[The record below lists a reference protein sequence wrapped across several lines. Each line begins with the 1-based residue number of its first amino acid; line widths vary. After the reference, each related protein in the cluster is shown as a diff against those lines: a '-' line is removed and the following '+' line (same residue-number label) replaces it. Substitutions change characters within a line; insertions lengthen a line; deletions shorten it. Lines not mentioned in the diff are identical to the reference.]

1 MPGRLGL
8 IAGGGDL
15 PSRLLDACRAR
26 GREVFVVALEGQ
38 AAPALIGHGIPHA
51 WARLGAAGR
60 IVALLREAGVEELVM
75 AGRVVRPSLGALRP
89 DWRALK
95 FLAARGGRLGGDD
108 DLLSTII
115 RAIEAEEGIKVV
127 SVASL
132 LADLP
137 APPGVLGCHRPGP
150 NDDADIAVG
159 LAAARRL
166 GELDIGQAAVVQQ
179 GAVLALEDAEGTD
192 ALVERAGALRQP
204 GRGPILVKVRKPQQ
218 EVRADPPV
226 IGPETV
232 RRAAAAG
239 FAGIAVDAGGTLVLD
254 RAEAVGLADAAG
266 LFMVGIDVG

>member
-38 AAPALIGHGIPHA
+38 AAPTLVGSDTPHA

-60 IVALLREAGVEELVM
+60 IVALLREAGVDELVM
-75 AGRVVRPSLGALRP
+75 AGKVVRPSLGALRP
-89 DWRALK
+89 DWRAIK

-115 RAIEAEEGIKVV
+115 QAIEAEEGIRVV
-127 SVASL
+127 SAASL

-137 APPGVLGCHRPGP
+137 APHGALGRHRPSS
-150 NDDADIAVG
+150 DDVADIALG

-179 GAVLALEDAEGTD
+179 GSVLALEDEEGTD
-192 ALVERAGALRQP
+192 VLVERAGVLQQP
-204 GRGPILVKVRKPQQ
+204 GRGAILVKVCKPQQ

-226 IGPETV
+226 IGPETI

-254 RAEAVGLADAAG
+254 RAEVVRLADAAG
-266 LFMVGIDVG
+266 LFVVGIDAA

>member
-38 AAPALIGHGIPHA
+38 AEPALVGSGIPHA

-60 IVALLREAGVEELVM
+60 IVGLLREAGVEELVM
-75 AGRVVRPSLGALRP
+75 AGKVVRPSLGALRP

-115 RAIEAEEGIKVV
+115 RAIETEEGLRVV

-132 LADLP
+132 LADMP
-137 APPGVLGCHRPGP
+137 APSGVLGCHRPGP
-150 NDDADIAVG
+150 EDDADIALG

-179 GAVLALEDAEGTD
+179 GGVLALEDAAGTD
-192 ALVERAGALRQP
+192 MLVERAGALRRP
-204 GRGPILVKVRKPQQ
+204 GRGPILVKVCKPQQ

-226 IGPETV
+226 IGPETI

-254 RAEAVGLADAAG
+254 RSDTVGLADAAG
-266 LFMVGIDVG
+266 LFLVGIDVG